1 MSLWKDLIFGRENG
15 IRQTAFR
22 TLMGRSAPQPAS
34 SGRRAGG
41 DAPPPS
47 GEKALNLG
55 IEPPKDVTP
64 PEGFEVV
71 LHKDSLQ
78 PGQVTEVI
86 IAGKAIAVANLDG
99 EYCAISNTCSHAE
112 GPLGEGELD
121 GIVLRCPYHGW
132 EFDVRTGA
140 CLTSPDDPV
149 ARYAVEIVRDAVCV
163 EV

>member
-15 IRQTAFR
+15 IRQTLLR
-22 TLMGRSAPQPAS
+22 TVTGRPAPESAPS
-34 SGRRAGG
+34 DDYER
-41 DAPPPS
+41 PPPS

-55 IEPPKDVTP
+55 IEAPKDVTP

-71 LHKDSLQ
+71 LHRDALQ

-86 IAGKAIAVANLDG
+86 IAGKAIAIANLDG
-99 EYCAISNTCSHAE
+99 EYCAISNTCPHAE

-140 CLTSPDDPV
+140 CLTSPDNPV
-149 ARYAVEIVRDAVCV
+149 AHYKVEIVKDAVCV